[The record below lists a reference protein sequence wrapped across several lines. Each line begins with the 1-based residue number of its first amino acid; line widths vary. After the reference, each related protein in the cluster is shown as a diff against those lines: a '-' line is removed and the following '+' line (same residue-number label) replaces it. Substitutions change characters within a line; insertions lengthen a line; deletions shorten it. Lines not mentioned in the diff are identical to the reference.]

1 LKGFLKIR
9 MMTLKKKLKEICLE
23 RLNDK
28 IDAFQSMVDDLSLDA
43 QNDAKSSA
51 GDKHETALSMM
62 HLEQENIS
70 SKIKEN
76 LEIRDIISR
85 IDAEKVSE
93 KVEFGS
99 VVKINSVMLFFSAA
113 LPKINVDEQ
122 SVLAVS
128 VDAPIAKELL
138 GKKLNDTFIFNN
150 CEFKVNYLE

>member
-1 LKGFLKIR
+1 
-9 MMTLKKKLKEICLE
+9 MTLKKKLKEICLE

>member
-1 LKGFLKIR
+1 

>member
-1 LKGFLKIR
+1 
-9 MMTLKKKLKEICLE
+9 MTLKKKLKEICLE

-28 IDAFQSMVDDLSLDA
+28 IDAFQSMVDELSVDA

-70 SKIKEN
+70 NKIKEN

-85 IDAEKVSE
+85 IDADKVSE

-113 LPKINVDEQ
+113 LPKVIVDGQ